1 MISYSYDDGEILF
14 KSDSSWDDAITEIGS
29 IVRFQNSETEVQE
42 TMSGGLSISLPAFL
56 ENFDSIIEI
65 LSYVDPSNLGI
76 EKSAES
82 ILEWARELLDAED
95 DYREA
100 LDDSN
105 VQNILQSIGWDSSNR
120 DLSEFQMRN
129 LIHNLRRD
137 NAAIFSVPGA
147 GKTVEAL
154 AYSYCIAGPDAQLF
168 VVCPRNAYVAWEE
181 ELDAAMGIKRSEI
194 YRATGTIDELNSRLI
209 ESENPPRV
217 VLVNYNRL
225 WSKYRMFSKFIQEQA
240 KSKKVVTVFDESHH
254 FKGGKSFTSAVK
266 RVSVFADHRVILS
279 GTPMP
284 RGADDL
290 VHQFKAL
297 LPYMIGEI
305 NSENATSITQGR
317 FVRTTKEDQG
327 LKPPKYEF
335 RKFEMDKIQR
345 EVYDLLTDFFVAEI
359 NSAGNKRALAE
370 LIRLQRILIYSIM
383 AASNPMLVDSK
394 FDSVLENL
402 DPKISSK
409 IKSLREGDL
418 SFGPKIRYACEK
430 ARKLASEGKKVLIW
444 SSFVENVEL
453 IAEELEDLGA
463 VYIRGDV
470 PTIDNENSEDNY
482 NANYTRIISDSEE
495 ETREFRID
503 KFKND
508 DNCMVMVANPAAA
521 GEGISLHH
529 VCHHAIYIDRT
540 FHATEFMQSMD
551 RIHRYGKDSDG
562 NIICKIHDTVIEILS
577 CENSVDDLIQRNLSR
592 KMVNMYEWLNDPTL
606 NPQLGLL
613 DPWISEEEMQN
624 FLKDNR

>member
-1 MISYSYDDGEILF
+1 VISYSSDDGEILF
-14 KSDSSWDDAITEIGS
+14 KSDSSWDDTITEIGS
-29 IVRFQNSETEVQE
+29 IVRFQNSETEIQE
-42 TMSGGLSISLPAFL
+42 TVSGALSISVPAFL

-65 LSYVDPSNLGI
+65 LSYIDPSNLEI
-76 EKSAES
+76 DKSAELM
-82 ILEWARELLDAED
+82 LEWARKILDTED
-95 DYREA
+95 DCREA

-105 VQNILQSIGWDSSNR
+105 VREILQSINWDSSNR
-120 DLSEFQMRN
+120 DLSGFQMRN

-154 AYSYCIAGPDAQLF
+154 AYSYCIAGSDAQLF

-181 ELDAAMGIKRSEI
+181 ELDAAMGIKKNEI
-194 YRATGTIDELNSRLI
+194 YRATGTNDDLNSRLI
-209 ESENPPRV
+209 ESDKPPRV

-225 WSKYRMFSKFIQEQA
+225 WSKYRIFSKFIQKQSA
-240 KSKKVVTVFDESHH
+240 SKKVVTIFDESHH

-266 RVSVFADHRVILS
+266 RISVFADHRVILS

-284 RGADDL
+284 RGTEDL

-327 LKPPKYEF
+327 LKPPNYEF
-335 RKFEMDKIQR
+335 KKFEMDKTQR

-394 FDSVLENL
+394 FDLVLENL

-409 IKSLREGDL
+409 IKSLRQDGL

-482 NANYTRIISDSEE
+482 NSNYTRTLTDGEE

-508 DNCMVMVANPAAA
+508 ENCMVMVANPAAA

-529 VCHHAIYIDRT
+529 VCHHAIYVDRT

-577 CENSVDDLIQRNLSR
+577 CENSVDELIQRNLSR
-592 KMVNMYEWLNDPTL
+592 KMVNMYEWLDDPTL

-613 DPWISEEEMQN
+613 DPWISEEEMQE
-624 FLKDNR
+624 FLKESR